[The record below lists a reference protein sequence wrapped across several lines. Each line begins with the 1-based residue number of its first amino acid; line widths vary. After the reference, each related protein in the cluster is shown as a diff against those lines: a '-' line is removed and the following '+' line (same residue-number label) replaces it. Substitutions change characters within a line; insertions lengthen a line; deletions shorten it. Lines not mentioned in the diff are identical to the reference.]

1 MKELEEVL
9 SSITSADIG
18 LMVNELV
25 KLIESSKEVRFKKGG
40 VSKVVE
46 LGEADKESSWKYFLT
61 YYPATGDF
69 TISLKRF
76 KNQSNSFA
84 ILKLTDKVVEVESFE
99 EFIEKVAKAYL
110 ILRDLKKRYGDK
122 EPMEKESK
130 KRFL

>member
-9 SSITSADIG
+9 SSIYSADIG

-25 KLIESSKEVRFKKGG
+25 KVLESSKEVRFKKGG

-46 LGEADKESSWKYFLT
+46 LGDANKDPSWKYFLT
-61 YYPATGDF
+61 YYPSTGDF

-84 ILKLTDKVVEVESFE
+84 ILKITDKLVEVESFE

-110 ILRDLKKRYGDK
+110 ILRDLRKRYGDK
-122 EPMEKESK
+122 ELEEKGSK
-130 KRFL
+130 KKFL

>member
-9 SSITSADIG
+9 TSITSADIG
-18 LMVNELV
+18 LLVNELV

-40 VSKVVE
+40 ISKVIE
-46 LGEADKESSWKYFLT
+46 LGEADKDSSWKYFLT

-84 ILKLTDKVVEVESFE
+84 VLKLTDKIVEVEPFE
-99 EFIEKVAKAYL
+99 MFIERVAKAYL

-122 EPMEKESK
+122 ELLEKKDK